1 MSLTMAQGMKRLGM
15 PIAALL
21 GAALIGLIAMS
32 WFINRDALRQAVET
46 QIRAVTGLDLVVK
59 GNVDISVFPASYVSF
74 HDVGLSGGGTADPA
88 LSVDVLTANLRLL
101 PLLLQRFQIADI
113 MMLRPHINVVREANG
128 ESNWTPFIET
138 IARTMKP
145 GADNQLS
152 FSEIR
157 IEDGVLA
164 YEDAANHVS
173 EGLDDIDL
181 SLAWPSISRSFAA
194 TGQFNWRGER
204 VDGSISASDFVAALS
219 GDRSGL
225 KVRIASAP
233 LKLAFDGTVADR
245 TSMMMEGTLT
255 VDSTSLRNALRW
267 TGRAPPGSG
276 GFGRFALKAR
286 ANMVGASVALTNVN
300 VELDGNVAE
309 GVMTYADNGRQTLQA
324 TLAAGALDLTPYV
337 STFRLLASGARDWN
351 RQLFDLNALSATDLD
366 MRLSA
371 AAVTVGSTKLGRTA
385 LGANLRGGA
394 LALSVGEAQMY
405 GGIAKGSFGIAR
417 SDADAD
423 VKAQFQFTDV
433 DLQTCA
439 AELFGVTKLSGRG
452 NINVSLTA
460 SGSSPFGL
468 AQSLDGTA
476 TLNGHDGAIAGFDAE
491 QLLKR
496 LERRPLSGGG
506 NFRNGSTP
514 YNTLTI
520 AVKFSEGTATAQ
532 DIRLEGPAA
541 QLTLTGTASV
551 PTREYDL
558 KGIASLISANT
569 TPGFELPF
577 VVQGPWDDPL
587 IFPDP
592 ESLIRRSPASAP
604 LLDAVK
610 DKKTRDA
617 VRSVL
622 QGLTTGGAKPAN
634 PDAVPAAPASA
645 PAAAEAAKQN

>member
-1 MSLTMAQGMKRLGM
+1 MAQGMKRLGT

-21 GAALIGLIAMS
+21 GMALIGLIATS
-32 WFINRDALRQAVET
+32 WLLNRDALRQAVEA

-59 GNVDISVFPASYVSF
+59 GNIDVSVFPASYVSF
-74 HDVGLSGGGTADPA
+74 HDVGLKGGATADPA

-101 PLLLQRFQIADI
+101 PLLLQRFEIADV
-113 MMLRPHINVVREANG
+113 MMLRPHIHVVRDADG
-128 ESNWTPFIET
+128 ESNWTPFIDT

-145 GADNQLS
+145 GADNQVS

-157 IEDGVLA
+157 IQDGVLG

-173 EGLDDIDL
+173 EKLDDIDL

-194 TGQFNWRGER
+194 TGQFDWRGER
-204 VDGSISASDFVAALS
+204 VDGSISASDFLAALS

-225 KVRIASAP
+225 KARLSSAP

-245 TSMMMEGTLT
+245 TSLMMEGTLT
-255 VDSTSLRNALRW
+255 IDSPSLRGALQW
-267 TGRAPPGSG
+267 IGGAPPGTG
-276 GFGRFALKAR
+276 GFGRFALRAR
-286 ANMVGASVALTNVN
+286 ANVVGPSIALTNVN

-309 GVMTYADNGRQTLQA
+309 GVMTYANNGRQTLQA
-324 TLAAGALDLTPYV
+324 TLAAGNLDFTPYI

-351 RQLFDLNALSATDLD
+351 RQAFDLNALSTTDLD

-371 AAVTVGSTKLGRTA
+371 ARVTIGASKLGRTA
-385 LGANLRGGA
+385 FGANLRGGA
-394 LALSVGEAQMY
+394 LALSVGEAQVY
-405 GGIAKGSFGIAR
+405 GGIARGSFGIAR
-417 SDADAD
+417 SDAVAD
-423 VKAQFQFTDV
+423 VKAQLQFTDV
-433 DLQTCA
+433 DLQSCA
-439 AELFGVTKLSGRG
+439 SELFGVNKLSGRG
-452 NINVSLTA
+452 NLNISLVA

-468 AQSLDGTA
+468 ASSLDGTA
-476 TLNGHDGAIAGFDAE
+476 TLTGHDGAIAGFNVE

-506 NFRNGSTP
+506 NFRSGSTP
-514 YNTLTI
+514 YDKLTI
-520 AVKFSEGTATAQ
+520 AVKFADGIATAE
-532 DIRLEGPAA
+532 DIRVEGPAA
-541 QLTLTGTASV
+541 HLTLTGTASV
-551 PTREYDL
+551 PAREYDM
-558 KGIASLISANT
+558 KGVASLNT
-569 TPGFELPF
+569 PPGGEPGFDLPF

-610 DKKTRDA
+610 DRKTRDA

-622 QGLTTGGAKPAN
+622 ERFTGGGQKPAAAPN
-634 PDAVPAAPASA
+634 AAAVAPASA
-645 PAAAEAAKQN
+645 PAAQTEKQN